1 MLLVTPL
8 LLHQEKSRRPFQF
21 LCIIF
26 IAFFLY
32 TGPAFSQVSVVSFPL
47 NAKDTKRLV
56 DSLAQQISKYYVQ
69 KDIAAKMSSYLKKR
83 LKEGHYSNIPDPH
96 TLAGLLTEDV
106 LSIYHD
112 EHFHVEYNPL
122 LANEISGNIDDV
134 PKMVAE
140 KLQLERSKNFGF
152 KKAEL
157 LNGNIGYL
165 EISSFSRLNLYSRAT
180 ADAALKL
187 LSNASALIIDLR
199 YGVGGSPDMVNYIL
213 GKFFKERAHF
223 TDIYIRSE
231 NATLPYWTT
240 PDTTVSELSRI
251 PVYILTSYKT
261 FSAAE
266 GLAYAMQTM
275 KRATI
280 IGEVTRGGA
289 HTVTYRPLSAG
300 FVTDIP
306 FGKAISPVT
315 KKNWEKTGITPDI
328 KVNSDVAL
336 ETAEIKIFEKAFQTI
351 KDSASIKNLKWQFD
365 LLQSINHP
373 LSLDTTTLLKFAG
386 NYGPY
391 TIRYNN
397 GNLYYH
403 KTGKAT
409 FQLLPMNQKSM
420 RPKGNDTFVIMFY
433 KNLLGNVTR
442 LATMYDDGRT
452 ELADRTN

>member
-1 MLLVTPL
+1 MLLVTL
-8 LLHQEKSRRPFQF
+8 LLSHKQKDLR
-21 LCIIF
+21 
-26 IAFFLY
+26 
-32 TGPAFSQVSVVSFPL
+32 PAFYCCIFFILIFLLPGSALSQATGVSFPL
-47 NAKDTKRLV
+47 GTKDTKRLV

-69 KDIAAKMSSYLKKR
+69 KDIATKMSSYLKKR
-83 LKEGHYSNIPDPH
+83 LKDGHYSNIADPH
-96 TLAGLLTEDV
+96 ILAGLLTEDV

-112 EHFHVEYNPL
+112 EHFHVEYNPV
-122 LANEISGNIDDV
+122 LANEISGNIEDV

-140 KLQLERSKNFGF
+140 KLQLEKAKNFGF

-180 ADAALKL
+180 AEAALKL

-213 GKFFKERAHF
+213 GHFFKERAHF

-240 PDTTVSELSRI
+240 PDTTSSELSRI

-280 IGEVTRGGA
+280 VGEVTRGGA

-328 KVNSDVAL
+328 KVNSDLAL
-336 ETAEIKIFEKAFQTI
+336 ETAEIKIFENAFKSL
-351 KDSASIKNLKWQFD
+351 KDSASIKKLKWQFD

-373 LSLDTTTLLKFAG
+373 ASLDTVTLLKFAG

-391 TIRYNN
+391 SLRYNN
-397 GNLYYH
+397 GNMYYH

-409 FQLLPMNQKSM
+409 FQLLPMTENSM
-420 RPKGNDTFVIMFY
+420 RPKGNDTFIIEFY
-433 KNLLGNVTR
+433 KNLLGKVTR
-442 LATMYDDGRT
+442 LATLYDDGRI
-452 ELADRTN
+452 EYADRTE